1 MIRCGWFMVADLWC
15 WVSISVCTV
24 FKPSKKAPLHVPVRI
39 TALMNDTFNE
49 PLMKHANVPKS
60 PILTIHKKQK
70 LNFEIEDNKLKRLR
84 SLSDSS
90 QRERWE
96 PLIWIEAERWKE
108 IEQVKCQK
116 VKRRCRTVCKI
127 LENTTCQYDAI
138 ERERLDIADRS
149 WGLRIEKLLIFNSSS
164 SNALCCLGCLQD
176 DVQDDILNYC
186 LLLNN
191 ILT

>member
-1 MIRCGWFMVADLWC
+1 
-15 WVSISVCTV
+15 
-24 FKPSKKAPLHVPVRI
+24 
-39 TALMNDTFNE
+39 MNDTFNE

-164 SNALCCLGCLQD
+164 SNVLCCLECLQD